1 MLKLNAY
8 LNFDGNCREAVEY
21 YSEVFGI
28 PAKMMTFGE
37 APAKDGVEMPKE
49 MKSRIM
55 HAQLVFG
62 NNEIMFS
69 DTMPGTEFIAG
80 NNIHLSIN
88 GTDQAEM
95 TAWFD
100 TLAADGTVQML
111 LAPTF
116 WGPMYGMLVDR
127 FGICW
132 QFNLATA

>member
-28 PAKMMTFGE
+28 PAQIMTFGE
-37 APAKDGVEMPKE
+37 APAQEGMEMPE
-49 MKSRIM
+49 GLKSRIM
-55 HAQLVFG
+55 HANLILGENQL
-62 NNEIMFS
+62 MFS
-69 DTMPGTEFIAG
+69 DTMPGMEFIAG
-80 NNIHLSIN
+80 NNINLSIN
-88 GTDQAEM
+88 GSNQEEM
-95 TAWFD
+95 TKWFE
-100 TLAADGTVQML
+100 TLAVDGTVQMP

-132 QFNLATA
+132 QFNLESE